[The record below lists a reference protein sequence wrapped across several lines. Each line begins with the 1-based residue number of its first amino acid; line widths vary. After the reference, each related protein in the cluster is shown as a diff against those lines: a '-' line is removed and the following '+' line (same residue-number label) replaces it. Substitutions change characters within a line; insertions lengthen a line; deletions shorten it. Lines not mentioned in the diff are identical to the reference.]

1 MANYLDA
8 RTPQKQNAMLGEVM
22 PPAQIG
28 PGNFG
33 QWSGQT
39 QQKGQPVDPLRVAWA
54 FLVKYAALF
63 VVSGILS
70 WGITEQGGM
79 GAVWG
84 LLCFGVVIYLGYF
97 AMMFLESV
105 FERDSGHVVWAFFG
119 WLVERK
125 RIDAEKEV
133 AISWHK
139 VQAERLRLDAYEQRA
154 LAARRSALVD
164 KQATPQ
170 SSRNQLANYVEPE
183 VDDRDWSHLETI
195 PATVLQPAKPAAVP
209 IEKDNGIE
217 AFVTFLDFVES
228 VIENPEATND
238 RGILQV
244 GTPWGQRSEVPDP
257 VKKQIKDM
265 IGQFVPPILIFNNT
279 SNRWKFNRD
288 DYPDMHAVHGVM
300 DKLRIS
306 AQ

>member
-8 RTPQKQNAMLGEVM
+8 RTPQKNNAMLGEVM

-70 WGITEQGGM
+70 WGITAQGGM

-84 LLCFGVVIYLGYF
+84 LLCFGVVVYVGYF
-97 AMMFLESV
+97 VMMLSESV

-133 AISWHK
+133 AISWHR

-170 SSRNQLANYVEPE
+170 SSRNQLANYVPAPVHPPLPPGALAELDSTMFEPE
-183 VDDRDWSHLETI
+183 DIVERNDGTD
-195 PATVLQPAKPAAVP
+195 AKA
-209 IEKDNGIE
+209 IL
-217 AFVTFLDFVES
+217 LDFVTELY
-228 VIENPEATND
+228 ENAAYTND
-238 RGILQV
+238 SGVLLVQA
-244 GTPWGQRSEVPDP
+244 PWAKASANPAS
-257 VKKQIKDM
+257 VKKQMRDM
-265 IGQFVPPILIFNNT
+265 LGQMAPKLFTLTPDRRAWRHNGE
-279 SNRWKFNRD
+279 
-288 DYPDMHAVHGVM
+288 DYPDCTSAYSAIEKAIVVGVGG
-300 DKLRIS
+300 
-306 AQ
+306 